1 MFRGDGY
8 MLHFKNTN
16 IFSIKNTV
24 FFEIQSK
31 QYISM
36 EKCIIVIEIDLYHPY
51 FLHDNHQLLD
61 KFH

>member
-8 MLHFKNTN
+8 MLHSKNTN

-36 EKCIIVIEIDLYHPY
+36 EKCTIAIEIDLNHPY